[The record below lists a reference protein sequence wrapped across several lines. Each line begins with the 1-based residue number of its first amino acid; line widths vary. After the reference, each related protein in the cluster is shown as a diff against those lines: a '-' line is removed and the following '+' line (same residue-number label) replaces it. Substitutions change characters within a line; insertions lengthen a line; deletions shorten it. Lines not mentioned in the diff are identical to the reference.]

1 MAADATASWLKIVD
15 EDLRQVV
22 NNLRGPLPSPAGAA
36 YHCQQAAEKLVK
48 DALVKAG
55 LAFPKTHDIAALV
68 GLLPAQHRLKDKFR
82 NCEKLTPFGVAYRYP
97 AEDEWEIPSA
107 EAIETWRKEIET
119 VRSMF

>member
-48 DALVKAG
+48 AALVKVG
-55 LAFPKTHDIAALV
+55 LAFPKTHDRAALVIAALV
-68 GLLPAQHRLKDKFR
+68 GLLPAQQRLKDKFR
-82 NCEKLTPFGVAYRYP
+82 NFEKLTPFGVAY
-97 AEDEWEIPSA
+97 
-107 EAIETWRKEIET
+107 
-119 VRSMF
+119 

>member
-1 MAADATASWLKIVD
+1 MAADAAASWLKVVD

-22 NNLRGPLPSPAGAA
+22 NNLQGPLPSPAGAA

-48 DALVKAG
+48 AALVKAG

-82 NCEKLTPFGVAYRYP
+82 SFEKLTPFGVAYRYP

>member
-1 MAADATASWLKIVD
+1 MAADAAASWLKIVD

-22 NNLRGPLPSPAGAA
+22 NNLQGPLPSPAGAA

-48 DALVKAG
+48 AALVKAG
-55 LAFPKTHDIAALV
+55 LAFPS
-68 GLLPAQHRLKDKFR
+68 F
-82 NCEKLTPFGVAYRYP
+82 EKLTPFGVAYRYP
-97 AEDEWEIPSA
+97 AKDEWEIPSA

>member
-1 MAADATASWLKIVD
+1 MAADAAASWLKIVD

-48 DALVKAG
+48 AAFVKAG

-68 GLLPAQHRLKDKFR
+68 GLLPAQHRLSNRDVEER
-82 NCEKLTPFGVAYRYP
+82 NRDCPLDVLTFSLNLP
-97 AEDEWEIPSA
+97 APSP
-107 EAIETWRKEIET
+107 
-119 VRSMF
+119 